1 MEPRAEGRCRTGMRT
16 RMWMAAGAC
25 AMALAGAMASAGPAW
40 AKGIESASITGP
52 GLDHPLD
59 ATPPGDG
66 GRLATL
72 TGFWDVMP
80 GQPRPPTFSEQ
91 APPGTL
97 GPRYTI
103 TWRLM
108 TGPEETTAIRQDLY
122 PDAAGGPLVHTA
134 AGQPIFEGTTVG
146 GWYAAPLG
154 LRDVLGARGVPG
166 AGARGLARRSG
177 VPGCA
182 GGRGGAGAGREGCGG
197 VARPRRCRFERLSVG
212 VRDHLGDRRAGA
224 RGRGRGGRR
233 PPGPA
238 PRAGGPDPALTQR

>member
-16 RMWMAAGAC
+16 RWWMVGAEC
-25 AMALAGAMASAGPAW
+25 AMGLAGAVASAGPAW

-59 ATPPGDG
+59 AMPPGDG

-103 TWRLM
+103 TWRLT
-108 TGPEETTAIRQDLY
+108 TGPEEPTASRQDLS
-122 PDAAGGPLVHTA
+122 PRAAG
-134 AGQPIFEGTTVG
+134 GQPIFEGTTVG

-154 LRDVLGARGVPG
+154 LRDVLGSLGVPV
-166 AGARGLARRSG
+166 AGAAPATAAKAAGASSDRADAASNGSPWVSVIVSAIAVLAL
-177 VPGCA
+177 
-182 GGRGGAGAGREGCGG
+182 AGAGG
-197 VARPRRCRFERLSVG
+197 VVAV
-212 VRDHLGDRRAGA
+212 RRA
-224 RGRGRGGRR
+224 RR
-233 PPGPA
+233 RERVA
-238 PRAGGPDPALTQR
+238 PIPL

>member
-72 TGFWDVMP
+72 TGVWDVMP

-154 LRDVLGARGVPG
+154 LRDVLGSLGVPV
-166 AGARGLARRSG
+166 AGAAPATAAKAAGASSDRADTASNGSPWVSVIISAIAVLAL
-177 VPGCA
+177 
-182 GGRGGAGAGREGCGG
+182 AGAGG
-197 VARPRRCRFERLSVG
+197 VVAV
-212 VRDHLGDRRAGA
+212 RRA
-224 RGRGRGGRR
+224 RR
-233 PPGPA
+233 RERVA
-238 PRAGGPDPALTQR
+238 PIPL